1 MASSWYILALLFAAV
16 TITQCDI
23 LTFAKMIWQVTGRG
37 ASRYL
42 SYGCYCGYGGHG
54 RPLDKTDCRGD
65 NTMQHLG
72 LCKNDKE
79 SYQEKCPQ
87 LHCLWMLLRV
97 RGSGQPK
104 DLTDWCCHK
113 HDCCYG
119 YVEKTCPLDPKI
131 KSYYYTIVDG
141 NVLCDYQKNFDD
153 CASLTCECDRE
164 AAYCFLKN
172 LNTYDPNK
180 KNASFSGCNKPT
192 VPCS

>member
-16 TITQCDI
+16 AMTQCSLLD
-23 LTFAKMIWQVTGRG
+23 FGKMIKYVTGKNPLN
-37 ASRYL
+37 YL
-42 SYGCYCGYGGHG
+42 LYGCYCGLGGFGH
-54 RPLDKTDCRGD
+54 
-65 NTMQHLG
+65 
-72 LCKNDKE
+72 
-79 SYQEKCPQ
+79 
-87 LHCLWMLLRV
+87 
-97 RGSGQPK
+97 PK
-104 DLTDWCCHK
+104 DKTDWCCHK